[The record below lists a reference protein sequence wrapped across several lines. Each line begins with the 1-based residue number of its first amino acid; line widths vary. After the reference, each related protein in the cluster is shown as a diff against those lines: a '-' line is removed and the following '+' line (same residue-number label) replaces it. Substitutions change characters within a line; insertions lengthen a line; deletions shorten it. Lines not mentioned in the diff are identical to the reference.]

1 MEPFKEA
8 GTLHASTLNLTLSTV
23 YLGGHLQYEQT
34 SSSFLCTQCMGVA
47 TRQLLICHMPGLLY
61 SLCHYLPLSHA
72 HFSFL
77 LLKSSLM
84 QPLCILQS
92 HLITV
97 PQLSPSFTARHF
109 IQPQLHK
116 QFLYVGIRLSCI
128 LFSFAHALYVL
139 YILQFTLCITVC
151 CVCICVCIG
160 YWYCVCILQV
170 VKVNVHHFGSRCLS
184 PACWVSFQRVMA
196 TG

>member
-1 MEPFKEA
+1 MPLSRASSTRPRVVCDWWPSRCRPTMSNILHSREENFTEPFKEA
-8 GTLHASTLNLTLSTV
+8 GTLHASTPNLTLSTV

-47 TRQLLICHMPGLLY
+47 TRQLLIHMPGLLY

-77 LLKSSLM
+77 LLLKSSLM
-84 QPLCILQS
+84 QPLCISQS

-97 PQLSPSFTARHF
+97 PQVSPSFTVRHF

-116 QFLYVGIRLSCI
+116 
-128 LFSFAHALYVL
+128 
-139 YILQFTLCITVC
+139 
-151 CVCICVCIG
+151 
-160 YWYCVCILQV
+160 
-170 VKVNVHHFGSRCLS
+170 
-184 PACWVSFQRVMA
+184 
-196 TG
+196 